1 MFLLLESS
9 IELVKFIFRRF
20 SFMDKVMAL
29 PNMKPNASLMLAW
42 CLMAFNGG
50 RAYIYF
56 KYMVNQTEHLKV

>member
-1 MFLLLESS
+1 
-9 IELVKFIFRRF
+9 
-20 SFMDKVMAL
+20 MDKVMAL

-42 CLMAFNGG
+42 CLKAFNGG